1 LKIIYI
7 HQYFKTPEQGG
18 AIRSYYLATSLVKK
32 GIEVEMITSHSGS
45 SYEKKIID
53 GITIHYLPVNYNNK
67 FGFLKRIVSFFL
79 FSVKAYN
86 LAKNIQDADLCYA
99 TSTPL
104 TVGWTAMRLKKNF
117 NIPYYFEVR
126 DSWPLAPV
134 QMGILKNKALIR
146 FLYALEL
153 KIYEKANIIIALS
166 PGIKAD
172 ILSKI
177 KKPILMLPN
186 ISDCSFYEITKKN
199 ETFVEMFD
207 VKNKFVITYAGAI
220 GVVNHLEY
228 LLNIAQKCLENNLE
242 EVVFFVAGDGA
253 TYENIKQKAHELGLK
268 NIRFVGFL
276 QRNDL
281 KKLYN
286 ITDATYTSFLKLPVL
301 ETNSPNK
308 LFDSLASGKL
318 TIVNSLG
325 WTKELVEENAC
336 GFYADPENPEEFVA
350 KIKIFVS
357 DPTVLEDFQQNARN
371 LAEKQFSRDVAGN
384 LFCSLFEEAEIR
396 KLNKPTQVYSPTD

>member
-18 AIRSYYLATSLVKK
+18 ALRSYYLAKALVKK
-32 GIEVEMITSHSGS
+32 GIEVEMITSHTSSG
-45 SYEKKIID
+45 YETKNID
-53 GITIHYLPVNYNNK
+53 GINVHYLPVNYNNR
-67 FGFLKRIVSFFL
+67 FGFLKRIISFLL
-79 FSVKAYN
+79 FSLKAYN
-86 LAKNIQDADLCYA
+86 VAKKIKDADLCYA

-104 TVGWTAMRLKKNF
+104 TVGWTALRLKKNF

-134 QMGILKNKALIR
+134 QMGVLKNKWLIKL
-146 FLYALEL
+146 LYSFEL
-153 KIYEKANIIIALS
+153 KIYENANIIVALS

-172 ILSKI
+172 ILSKTN
-177 KKPILMLPN
+177 KPVLMLPN
-186 ISDCSFYEITKKN
+186 ISDCSFYEKTTKN
-199 ETFVEMFD
+199 ETFVDMFD
-207 VKNKFVITYAGAI
+207 VKGKFVITYAGAI

-228 LLNIAQKCLENNLE
+228 LLSIAHKCA
-242 EVVFFVAGDGA
+242 EVGLNEIVFFVAGDGA
-253 TYENIKQKAHELGLK
+253 TYDYLKQKAQDLGLK
-268 NIRFVGFL
+268 NIRFAGFL

-286 ITDATYTSFLKLPVL
+286 VTDATYTSFLKLPVL

-308 LFDSLASGKL
+308 FFDSLASGKL

-325 WTKELVEENAC
+325 WTKELVDENAC
-336 GFYADPENPEEFVA
+336 GFYANPENIEEFIT

-357 DPTVLEDFQQNARN
+357 DPSVLEEFQNNARL
-371 LAEKQFSRDVAGN
+371 LAEKQFSREITGK
-384 LFCSLFEEAEIR
+384 LFTSLFEEAEIR
-396 KLNKPTQVYSPTD
+396 KFKKTTAVYIPRG